1 MEFMGTFSM
10 VNYDD
15 KRVSLPNFSSDT
27 QISTPKAKMGGLQV
41 LVVHS
46 SGMCWYLSGWLG
58 DEVDGVA
65 PAAIIVTSIKIHDF
79 FLITYNQ

>member
-1 MEFMGTFSM
+1 MS
-10 VNYDD
+10 
-15 KRVSLPNFSSDT
+15 
-27 QISTPKAKMGGLQV
+27 V

-65 PAAIIVTSIKIHDF
+65 PAAIIVTSIKICELFNVINIVHKSVLADRKA
-79 FLITYNQ
+79 IVGRGSACVYRDTRVNDII

>member
-1 MEFMGTFSM
+1 MS
-10 VNYDD
+10 
-15 KRVSLPNFSSDT
+15 
-27 QISTPKAKMGGLQV
+27 V

-79 FLITYNQ
+79 LNNIQSVNMLYSIVNY

>member
-1 MEFMGTFSM
+1 MS
-10 VNYDD
+10 
-15 KRVSLPNFSSDT
+15 
-27 QISTPKAKMGGLQV
+27 V

-79 FLITYNQ
+79 LNNIYNQ

>member
-1 MEFMGTFSM
+1 MS
-10 VNYDD
+10 
-15 KRVSLPNFSSDT
+15 
-27 QISTPKAKMGGLQV
+27 V

-65 PAAIIVTSIKIHDF
+65 PAAIIVTVWPTFASIELSNTIKVF
-79 FLITYNQ
+79 

>member
-1 MEFMGTFSM
+1 MS
-10 VNYDD
+10 
-15 KRVSLPNFSSDT
+15 
-27 QISTPKAKMGGLQV
+27 V

-58 DEVDGVA
+58 DEVGVA

-79 FLITYNQ
+79 LNNIQSVNMLYSIVNY